1 MLAIVARLAIFA
13 RGPIDRESRMSRW
26 KAAGIHLS
34 INAVVALLA
43 AALIYGVWYPR
54 PYSQAAG
61 AGTLVLL
68 LLGVDLV
75 LGPLLTLV
83 VFKAG
88 KKGLNFDLT
97 AIAVMQACAFLY
109 GLHVVAAARPA
120 FIVGVIDRFV
130 LVTANELDQADLDK
144 ATDPEF
150 RSVPWTGPR
159 LVGAQLPPDPKLR
172 TDILF
177 SGLAGKDLEKFPQY
191 YVSYSAIAPTLLS
204 HAVSLDAFES
214 KHSNSAT
221 EINGWLQANPS
232 HSAVDV
238 LALPLLAR
246 KQSLTVLI
254 QGSGGAILDVL
265 AIDPW

>member
-1 MLAIVARLAIFA
+1 
-13 RGPIDRESRMSRW
+13 MSRW

-43 AALIYGVWYPR
+43 AGLIYGIWYPH

-83 VFKAG
+83 VFKVG
-88 KKGLNFDLT
+88 KKGLKFDLA
-97 AIAVMQACAFLY
+97 AIAILQVCAFVY

-130 LVTANELDQADLDK
+130 LVSANELDQADLDK

-150 RSVPWTGPR
+150 RSAPWTGPK
-159 LVGAQLPPDPKLR
+159 LVGAQLPTDWKLR
-172 TDILF
+172 NDILF
-177 SGLAGKDLEKFPQY
+177 SGVAGKDLEKFPQH
-191 YVSYSAIAPTLLS
+191 YVPYANVAQTLLS
-204 HAVSLDAFES
+204 RATPLEAFERGHPAS
-214 KHSNSAT
+214 TA
-221 EINGWLQANPS
+221 EINDWLHANPS
-232 HSAVDV
+232 YTANDV
-238 LALPLLAR
+238 VVVPLRAR
-246 KQSLTVLI
+246 KQSLTALLERNSGAVLD
-254 QGSGGAILDVL
+254 ALP
-265 AIDPW
+265 IDPW

>member
-1 MLAIVARLAIFA
+1 
-13 RGPIDRESRMSRW
+13 MSRW

-34 INAVVALLA
+34 INAVIALLA
-43 AALIYGVWYPR
+43 AGLIYGVWYPH

-88 KKGLNFDLT
+88 KKGLKFDLA
-97 AIAVMQACAFLY
+97 AIAVMQACAFVY

-130 LVTANELDQADLDK
+130 LVSANELDQADLDK
-144 ATDPEF
+144 ATDPAF

-159 LVGAQLPPDPKLR
+159 LVGAQMP
-172 TDILF
+172 TDAKQRADVAF
-177 SGLAGKDLEKFPQY
+177 SGMDGKDLEKFPQY
-191 YVSYSAIAPTLLS
+191 YVPYSTVAPTLLS
-204 HAVSLDAFES
+204 HALTIDVFKHTHSES
-214 KHSNSAT
+214 TLEIDQWLKAHPSNA
-221 EINGWLQANPS
+221 PS
-232 HSAVDV
+232 DV
-238 LALPLLAR
+238 VILPLRAR
-246 KQSLTVLI
+246 KQSLTMLMERNSGAVLD
-254 QGSGGAILDVL
+254 AL
-265 AIDPW
+265 AINPW

>member
-1 MLAIVARLAIFA
+1 
-13 RGPIDRESRMSRW
+13 MSRW

-88 KKGLNFDLT
+88 KKGLKFDLT
-97 AIAVMQACAFLY
+97 AIAVMQVCAFVY

-120 FIVGVIDRFV
+120 FVVGVIDRFS
-130 LVTANELDQADLDK
+130 LVIANDLDDADLAK
-144 ATDPEF
+144 AITPAF
-150 RSVPWTGPR
+150 RSAPWTGPR
-159 LVGAQLPPDPKLR
+159 LVGAQMPKDWQSR
-172 TDILF
+172 NQVMF
-177 SGLAGKDLEKFPQY
+177 SGVAGKDLDQFPQY
-191 YVSYSAIAPTLLS
+191 YVPYEQVAKTLLS
-204 HAVSLDAFES
+204 HAVSLDAFKHKHPES
-214 KHSNSAT
+214 APTIDH
-221 EINGWLQANPS
+221 WLQDHTDHAAS
-232 HSAVDV
+232 EVV
-238 LALPLLAR
+238 TLPLATH
-246 KQSLTVLI
+246 KQSLTMLVDRA
-254 QGSGGAILDVL
+254 SGDVL
-265 AIDPW
+265 DALPINPW